1 MFVSRVQLQKNLQE
15 CASWF
20 SDLSYSYLSE
30 FFRLGNEVE
39 FDDCWEPA
47 SHIRA
52 EILSEKLEHQ
62 WENELYKKKPNLSK
76 AILKANRK
84 EILLSL
90 LSGVPIEG
98 ME

>member
-15 CASWF
+15 SASWF

-39 FDDCWEPA
+39 LSDCWEPA

-52 EILSEKLEHQ
+52 EILSEKLENQ
-62 WENELYKKKPNLSK
+62 WENELRKKNPNLSK
-76 AILKANRK
+76 AILRANHK